1 MVSLNT
7 LSLELETLML
17 RAWEFLGR
25 EQMLTLAVLSPDLI
39 VVQVSEKF
47 SEYQAEPHLSPV
59 GKHVSEVLWE
69 LVGAEDA
76 LLEVLSGKTEIFS
89 IENINRDSADGA
101 TTYLTIS
108 AIALSGQ
115 EPGNGLLLVI
125 EDTTA
130 TSKFEQE
137 LVHERNQLRLTKK
150 SLSLANEELQKLNRL
165 KSLFLSIAAH
175 DLRSPL
181 ATIMGY
187 TELVLR
193 DIPLDNENAR
203 EYLSIILSLVNT
215 MSHLVADFL
224 DLGTLEH
231 GNLKIRAKPC
241 DLNRMVFN
249 TAEIMRGGTSDKKVL
264 IEIKASRKNPE
275 IYADPDR
282 IQQILINLIS
292 NAIKYTGEGVHIR
305 IRTGV
310 NGHYG
315 YFSVA
320 DNGPG
325 VPESELPRLF
335 ELYHRTEAARQSLIK
350 GLGLGLFI
358 VKSLVDL
365 HNGQISVRSKLGKGT
380 EFTVSIP
387 LYAQVAG

>member
-1 MVSLNT
+1 MLLNQ
-7 LSLELETLML
+7 LSLEALMS
-17 RAWEFLGR
+17 RAWGFLGH
-25 EQMLTLAVLSPDLI
+25 EHLLTLAVLSPDLI
-39 VVQVSEKF
+39 VVRASEKF
-47 SEYQAEPHLSPV
+47 REYQEEPTLSPI
-59 GKHVSEVLWE
+59 GKHASEVLWE
-69 LVGAEDA
+69 LVGAEEA
-76 LLEVLSGKTEIFS
+76 LLEVLSGKSEVFS
-89 IENINRDSADGA
+89 VENINRDSANGA
-101 TTYLTIS
+101 TTYLTIR
-108 AIALSGQ
+108 AIALSGE

-193 DIPLDNENAR
+193 DTPPDNENAR
-203 EYLSIILSLVNT
+203 EYLSTILSLVDT
-215 MSHLVADFL
+215 MNRLVADFL
-224 DLGTLEH
+224 DLGTLER
-231 GNLKIRAKPC
+231 GNLKIHPKPC

-249 TAEIMRGGTSDKKVL
+249 TAEIMRGSISDKKVL
-264 IEIKASRKNPE
+264 IEIKAGRENPE

-282 IQQILINLIS
+282 IQQILFNLIS
-292 NAIKYTGEGVHIR
+292 NAIKYTGEGGQIR
-305 IRTGV
+305 IKTGT
-310 NGHYG
+310 NGSYG

-325 VPESELPRLF
+325 IPKSELPRLF
-335 ELYHRTEAARQSLIK
+335 ELYHRTEAAQQSIIK

-358 VKSLVDL
+358 VKALVDL
-365 HNGQISVRSKLGKGT
+365 HNGQISVHSELGKGT

-387 LYAQVAG
+387 LCADGAG